1 MPGIT
6 STKILL
12 PGLALIM
19 IIACGGDAVVTTPT
33 VASTI
38 STALSLRPTPIQSP
52 ASPPN
57 LAVTSTPFLLPTNT
71 PNPTIA
77 PRVPPT
83 MSPVPT
89 IPIPPDDTVRRSDG
103 AELIYDPLTRQSAQN
118 PAFSPDGRTVLF
130 TIFEKGYNDG
140 PAGLFLLQLDG
151 GEISVLLMEDDQDSV
166 NLPGT
171 SWNPTNG
178 LITFSSDRQDRPH
191 EIWTIEPDGSGLT
204 LVTHHT
210 SETFFTEPSFSPD
223 GEWIVFEVDD
233 DVPDDTQNGS
243 IWKVRSDGS
252 ELRQL
257 TDGPAV
263 GTDDRQ
269 PNWSPTGEEILFQRR
284 VSGDDN
290 WDLYIIDP
298 DGDDL
303 RPLVTLSSSD
313 TDASWSPDGEWIVFS
328 SDYHDLALP
337 QIYVSNVNDGELVR
351 VTQSD
356 AFADGAPSWSWDGE
370 WIAFESHA
378 DEDAAASIWR
388 IQVPN

>member
-6 STKILL
+6 STSILL

-38 STALSLRPTPIQSP
+38 STALSLRPTPAQSP

-191 EIWTIEPDGSGLT
+191 EIWTIEPDG
-204 LVTHHT
+204 
-210 SETFFTEPSFSPD
+210 
-223 GEWIVFEVDD
+223 EWIVFEVRPT

-263 GTDDRQ
+263 GNDDRQ

-290 WDLYIIDP
+290 WDLYIIAS

-356 AFADGAPSWSWDGE
+356 AFADAAPSWSWDGE